1 MIDEESQV
9 YFIDSD
15 QLPPEVLERKHQ
27 LENDSSV
34 RSDHMKYMAGME
46 ILDSDI
52 KDIVLREFAA
62 YDYDKYTAGLVP
74 DPDAAEFFASIDE
87 HKACISEA
95 RSEIERIKAENEA
108 AKAAA
113 GAVICPSCGFANS
126 HGTKFCQECGTKI
139 ESYTAVKVCPSC
151 GAELSDNVKFCSNC
165 GTKIE

>member
-1 MIDEESQV
+1 MDLLNKLNDFAKNITDKTADAIEIGKLNTKINSETAAISELMKQIGAV
-9 YFIDSD
+9 Y
-15 QLPPEVLERKHQ
+15 
-27 LENDSSV
+27 
-34 RSDHMKYMAGME
+34 
-46 ILDSDI
+46 
-52 KDIVLREFAA
+52 
-62 YDYDKYTAGLVP
+62 YDKYTAGLVP